1 MLSRGDR
8 WFGAN
13 PIPSDTELRFS
24 VPLRCAFALALC
36 LVAACANIGPARV
49 LVFPDSGIRPAA
61 SVNRIRS
68 YDSAAASVLFVIEHD
83 LGFDSFP
90 IAFQFCPDA
99 AAFEAT
105 LLESGYDRKL
115 ARDTAGTMQ
124 AIGGYRRILINESAL
139 QDQPWP
145 SRVAMLAHEVGHSLQ
160 YEWGG
165 GQRGASDQWLR
176 EGFAEWLAL
185 QVLERLQGTRASA
198 MRSHYVDLL
207 QSKTPS
213 PRDAPSL
220 EEMVT
225 FRQWVALGQR
235 PNSTQYA
242 QAFLSVDFLIAR
254 HGVPAVVAYF
264 RRFARS
270 SDRSTNFR
278 EAFGEDLRTFG
289 AAAALQLWK

>member
-1 MLSRGDR
+1 MLQ
-8 WFGAN
+8 
-13 PIPSDTELRFS
+13 
-24 VPLRCAFALALC
+24 RCAAVLAVC
-36 LVAACANIGPARV
+36 AAAACANVGPARV
-49 LVFPDSGIRPAA
+49 LVFPDPGVHPAA
-61 SVNRIRS
+61 SVNQIHS
-68 YDSAAASVLFVIEHD
+68 YDSAAASVLSVIEHD
-83 LGFDSFP
+83 LRFDAFP

-99 AAFEAT
+99 AALEAT

-115 ARDTAGTMQ
+115 ARDTAGSMQ
-124 AIGGYRRILINESAL
+124 AIGGYRRVLINEAAL
-139 QDQPWP
+139 QDQPWS
-145 SRVAMLAHEVGHSLQ
+145 SRVLMLAHEVGHSLQ

-185 QVLERLQGTRASA
+185 QVLERLQGAQASA
-198 MRSHYVDLL
+198 MRGRYVDLL
-207 QSKTPS
+207 RSRTPS

-254 HGVPAVVAYF
+254 HGVPAVVVYF
-264 RRFARS
+264 RRFAKS
-270 SDRSTNFR
+270 SDRSGNFR
-278 EAFGEDLRTFG
+278 EAFGEDLRTFS
-289 AAAALQLWK
+289 AAAAQELWK